1 MYTTIFAMALVRVVL
16 TIALATVLLRVGYR
30 IGYRDAVSGR
40 PPRIRI
46 FNLDEYD
53 EDESDDGGSVLH
65 IAGYLPAIGQT
76 CNQEVSTM
84 NATVSNPH
92 SRTFE
97 GTIADLAVRTTSK
110 GETVA
115 IFKLK
120 GGPEEVNCVVFPRLF
135 SACGDLLADG
145 ASVRVSG
152 GLESSGD
159 YTQLVC
165 RQIDSLA

>member
-1 MYTTIFAMALVRVVL
+1 MYSTLIAMALVRVVL
-16 TIALATVLLRVGYR
+16 TIALATVIIRSGYR

-40 PPRIRI
+40 PARIRVPR
-46 FNLDEYD
+46 FDDEP
-53 EDESDDGGSVLH
+53 DDPDDPAPH
-65 IAGYLPAIGQT
+65 IAGLLPAIGET
-76 CNQEVSTM
+76 HNQEVSTM

-92 SRTFE
+92 TRTFE

-120 GGPEEVNCVVFPRLF
+120 GGPEEVNFVVFPRLF
-135 SACGDLLADG
+135 SVCGDLLANG
-145 ASVRVSG
+145 APVRVSG
-152 GLESSGD
+152 GLESGRCI
-159 YTQLVC
+159 TQLVC

>member
-1 MYTTIFAMALVRVVL
+1 MYSTIFAMAVVRFVL
-16 TIALATVLLRVGYR
+16 SITLATVIIRSGYR
-30 IGYRDAVSGR
+30 IGYRDAVTGH
-40 PPRIRI
+40 PARIRVPR
-46 FNLDEYD
+46 LDD
-53 EDESDDGGSVLH
+53 EPGGPVDPTPH
-65 IAGYLPAIGQT
+65 IAGLLPAIGET
-76 CNQEVSTM
+76 HNQEVSTM
-84 NATVSNPH
+84 NAPVSNPR
-92 SRTFE
+92 SRTLE

-152 GLESSGD
+152 GLESGHGI
-159 YTQLVC
+159 TQLVC